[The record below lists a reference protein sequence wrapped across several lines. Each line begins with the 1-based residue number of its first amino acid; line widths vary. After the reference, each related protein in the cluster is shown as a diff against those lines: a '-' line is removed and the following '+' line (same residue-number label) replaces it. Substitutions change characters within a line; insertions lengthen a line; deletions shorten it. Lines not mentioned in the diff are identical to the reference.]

1 MIRIVQLY
9 PRDMNLYGDWGN
21 ARVLQKRLEWRGID
35 AEIVDHN
42 PGDDTDLGSGDI
54 FLGGGGQDEQHHG
67 TNDTHASTLRDP
79 APSRRNVSARRT
91 APSGFDSLDWP
102 QPNQETAT

>member
-54 FLGGGGQDEQHHG
+54 FLGGGGQDAGQDKIQEDLQHHIDELG
-67 TNDTHASTLRDP
+67 RLVED
-79 APSRRNVSARRT
+79 ARR
-91 APSGFDSLDWP
+91 
-102 QPNQETAT
+102 